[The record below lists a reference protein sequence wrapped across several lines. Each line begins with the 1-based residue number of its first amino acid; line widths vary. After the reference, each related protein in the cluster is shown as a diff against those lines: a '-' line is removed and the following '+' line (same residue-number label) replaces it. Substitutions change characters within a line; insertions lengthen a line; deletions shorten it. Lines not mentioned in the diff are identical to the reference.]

1 MKGKLIEI
9 NESVVKDPQLIQ
21 TSPTS
26 SGHIGVIL
34 PKLPDG
40 LTELKTRLISKQEY
54 QDYLSSVDKN

>member
-9 NESVVKDPQLIQ
+9 NESVVKNPDLIR

-26 SGHIGVIL
+26 TGHIGVIL

-40 LTELKTRLISKQEY
+40 LIELKTRLISKK
-54 QDYLSSVDKN
+54 DYHDYISSQS